1 MIHLSILRHIRRLIA
16 SAIIFGTAVLLML
29 WLPIK
34 ILKLAWPMFLPY
46 TVNYS
51 NYFEST
57 CNNIS
62 YFLAAFG

>member
-34 ILKLAWPMFLPY
+34 ILKVAWPMFLPY
-46 TVNYS
+46 TVNLFTL
-51 NYFEST
+51 FEST
-57 CNNIS
+57 RDNIS
-62 YFLAAFG
+62 HFLVAFG